1 MRGFTGNELKRLLQ
15 TVNKNASLQL
25 PLIRDYIFPELDVY
39 EEEIESSTHMFPFLV
54 KRGVGLRGMSG
65 TIFNKDTF
73 PNMFDGNTT
82 MSNTTSNVMML
93 VKQVSTPS
101 KSSVTFDL
109 FANEKVIATRIEKVL
124 KEIHTKS
131 KQVEN
136 DQLDQPKG
144 DYRCK
149 SEAGTVSSRSAE
161 LVCCGVLFVRTPI
174 QYTR

>member
-54 KRGVGLRGMSG
+54 KQGVGLRGMSG

-109 FANEKVIATRIEKVL
+109 FANEKVIATRIDKVL

-149 SEAGTVSSRSAE
+149 
-161 LVCCGVLFVRTPI
+161 
-174 QYTR
+174 